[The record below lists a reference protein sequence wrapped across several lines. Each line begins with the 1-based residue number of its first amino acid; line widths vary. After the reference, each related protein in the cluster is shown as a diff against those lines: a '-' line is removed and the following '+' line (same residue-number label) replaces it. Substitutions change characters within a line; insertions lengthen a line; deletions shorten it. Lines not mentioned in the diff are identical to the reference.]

1 VHVSFSMP
9 GDLSRVMLH
18 VGVLLSSRWRALR
31 VAVPHRC
38 ADTTERV
45 LTECGIPFTAGRL
58 KMAHEVNDA
67 VQLPAL
73 RAFLQGPEAD
83 K

>member
-1 VHVSFSMP
+1 MHVSFSTL
-9 GDLSRVMLH
+9 GHACDAACWVASQLN
-18 VGVLLSSRWRALR
+18 VGVALR

-73 RAFLQGPEAD
+73 RAFLQGPETD